1 MSNRLENFAFVG
13 PSGSGKTYFALQRRL
28 VRTMSVFLDVTG
40 DVQGNVMS
48 PDAALEWVSVTMAD
62 ANRGGHVIVDCSG
75 TFKAGGLGD
84 LTKIM
89 VRAMDETGKMT
100 QRKSTLILDEV
111 ADVVLSSRAPGM
123 KGNAT
128 AVTEMVRASK
138 TGRHTGLSAWFI
150 SQRVQ
155 EIPRAAGVEKTI
167 VFGVG
172 DHRER
177 TYYRRDVGGVEM
189 VNALDAMHRQ
199 KALNKSSFPF
209 VMFSNTGAAFSPWQG
224 PAIRETS
231 PNGRMILGDSSHKEP
246 IRLSYEAWTKRPR

>member
-1 MSNRLENFAFVG
+1 MSSRLENLAFVG
-13 PSGSGKTYFALQRRL
+13 PSGSGKTYFALKRRL
-28 VRTMSVFLDVTG
+28 MRTMSVFLDVTG
-40 DVQGNVMS
+40 DVGGNVMS

-62 ANRGGHVIVDCSG
+62 PNRGGHVIVDCSG
-75 TFKAGGLGD
+75 PYKAGGLGD

-123 KGNAT
+123 KDNAT

-138 TGRHTGLSAWFI
+138 TGRHSGLSSWFI

-155 EIPRAAGVEKTI
+155 EIPRAAGVEKTV

-177 TYYRRDVGGVEM
+177 TYYRREVGGVELI
-189 VNALDAMHRQ
+189 NALDAMNQQ
-199 KALNKSSFPF
+199 KAMNNQSYPY
-209 VMFSNTGAAFSPWQG
+209 VMFSNTGPAFVPWQG
-224 PAIRETS
+224 SAIRETS